1 MESVK
6 FQVLGFK
13 NLERKSDKKKMTIL
27 VTVSQCSKDDNAR
40 GIYGM
45 KVTEFFLPDEKV
57 GTLTQ
62 DCIGQEFKPEYGIN
76 GFGRP
81 QLSNYSFV
89 AWK

>member
-1 MESVK
+1 MNDVK

-27 VTVSQCSKDDNAR
+27 TACSHCSPADNER
-40 GIYGM
+40 GQYGM
-45 KVTEFFLPDEKV
+45 KVTDFFLPDEKV

-81 QLSNYSFV
+81 QLANFSFA